1 MPKKTGLGKGLDAL
15 FGPTPEEEQVKEDDV
30 LKNLKITEV
39 EPNREQPRK
48 NFNQEALEELAD
60 SIREYGL
67 IQPIIVSEK
76 EGYYSIIAGERRWRA
91 CKLAGLEEIPAIVRE
106 DDEKKNKEIALIEN
120 IQREDLN
127 PFEKALG
134 IKNLMQ
140 SYGLTQEEVAKKL
153 GKSRSTIANS
163 IRVLN
168 LEPRVLEFAKQG
180 KISEAHCKLLLAI
193 TDPEKQY
200 LTAVDIIERGTTTR
214 ELEQTNKKIN
224 KKEAKN
230 AAVAILPATL
240 LINGIC
246 TINNIP
252 NISDVQ
258 ILCTILEK
266 MGAKITWNNKNEL
279 TIDTRNITTTQ
290 APLDLT
296 SKFRASYYLIGAMLG
311 RTGEIEVGMPGGCNL
326 GARPIDQHIKGF
338 ELLGANV
345 EIGKGTIS
353 AKANCLKG
361 AHIYIDVV
369 SVGATINVM
378 LASVLAKGTTTIDNA
393 AKEPHIVDVANFLN
407 TMGADIRGAGTD
419 VIKINGVEKL
429 HGNATYSVVPDQIE
443 AGTFMLAAMASKGDL
458 LIKNCITKHLEPLT
472 AKILEIGGNVEDNGD
487 SIRVWYSKR
496 PNKATIKTLPYP
508 GFPTDLQPQMGVV
521 LSTANGTSIINE
533 SIWESRFQYTAELNK
548 MGAKITAQGK
558 SAVFE
563 GVDEL
568 FGAPVY
574 STDLRAGAALIVAG
588 ISANGVT
595 EVYNLSHID
604 RGYENIEEKF
614 RKIGANIQRVSE

>member
-1 MPKKTGLGKGLDAL
+1 MEKLVIT
-15 FGPTPEEEQVKEDDV
+15 GPTP
-30 LKNLKITEV
+30 LKGEV
-39 EPNREQPRK
+39 E
-48 NFNQEALEELAD
+48 
-60 SIREYGL
+60 
-67 IQPIIVSEK
+67 
-76 EGYYSIIAGERRWRA
+76 
-91 CKLAGLEEIPAIVRE
+91 
-106 DDEKKNKEIALIEN
+106 
-120 IQREDLN
+120 
-127 PFEKALG
+127 
-134 IKNLMQ
+134 
-140 SYGLTQEEVAKKL
+140 
-153 GKSRSTIANS
+153 
-163 IRVLN
+163 
-168 LEPRVLEFAKQG
+168 
-180 KISEAHCKLLLAI
+180 IS
-193 TDPEKQY
+193 
-200 LTAVDIIERGTTTR
+200 G
-214 ELEQTNKKIN
+214 
-224 KKEAKN
+224 AKN
-230 AAVAILPATL
+230 AAVALLPATL
-240 LINGIC
+240 LIDGVC
-246 TINNIP
+246 TITNVP

-258 ILCTILEK
+258 ILCKILGE
-266 MGAKITWNNKNEL
+266 MGAKIDWTRKNEL
-279 TIDTRNITTTQ
+279 KIDTTNITTTQ

-345 EIGKGTIS
+345 KVGKGTIS
-353 AKANCLKG
+353 AKASCLKG
-361 AHIYIDVV
+361 AHIYMDVV
-369 SVGATINVM
+369 SVGATINII